1 MTTHNDIT
9 GDTIMSKP
17 LTDAYRNSPFW
28 ETRKVTTHPD
38 TILREEGIKVRKAKD
53 AKPTQ
58 PHADKAKYKRPHG
71 SNHEKIKAFTGEY

>member
-17 LTDAYRNSPFW
+17 TTDAYRNSPFW
-28 ETRKVTTHPD
+28 VAVEKA
-38 TILREEGIKVRKAKD
+38 RKAKG

-58 PHADKAKYKRPHG
+58 PHADKSKYKRPHG
-71 SNHEKIKAFTGEY
+71 SAHEKIKAFTGEY